1 MDLVYS
7 SVDEIRSTSGDF
19 KESKLLF
26 SMPGIIVSS
35 LDIDIRRNLIYWTSS
50 NTNIFSAFNLINQEY
65 QHGDSFNTINPNH

>member
-7 SVDEIRSTSGDF
+7 SIDEIRSTSGDF

-26 SMPGIIVSS
+26 SMLGILVSS

-50 NTNIFSAFNLINQEY
+50 NTNIFSAFNLINLEY
-65 QHGDSFNTINPNH
+65 QHG

>member
-7 SVDEIRSTSGDF
+7 SVDEIRSTSGDI

-26 SMPGIIVSS
+26 SMPGMTVSS

-50 NTNIFSAFNLINQEY
+50 N
-65 QHGDSFNTINPNH
+65 

>member
-7 SVDEIRSTSGDF
+7 NVDEIRSTSGDF

-50 NTNIFSAFNLINQEY
+50 N
-65 QHGDSFNTINPNH
+65 